1 MASNALMQLF
11 KDVEWGDL
19 DYLIIDTP
27 PGTGDIHLTLAQQ
40 VPMTGVAIVT
50 TPQEVALADARKAI
64 TMFRQ
69 EQIRVPVLGL
79 IENMSWFTPAEL
91 PENRYYIFGKE
102 GGKRLAEEY
111 NIPLLGQ
118 VPIVQGICESGDEGL
133 PAILSENALEY
144 KPFLQ
149 MAENIAQQ
157 IAIRNAFMDAMHAQ
171 EE

>member
-1 MASNALMQLF
+1 
-11 KDVEWGDL
+11 
-19 DYLIIDTP
+19 
-27 PGTGDIHLTLAQQ
+27 
-40 VPMTGVAIVT
+40 MTGVAIVT

-111 NIPLLGQ
+111 HIPLLGQ
-118 VPIVQGICESGDEGL
+118 VPVVQSICESGDEGL
-133 PAILSENALEY
+133 PLVLSENAQAAL
-144 KPFLQ
+144 PFRQ

-157 IAIRNAFMDAMHAQ
+157 TAIRNAFMDAIHSQ
-171 EE
+171 